1 MKRTK
6 GDVVFGGTT
15 SYVRLTVFPVPLV
28 SSADPQIVFLQVS
41 QSPWVMNSSFR
52 DNILFSKTLDENRF
66 DEIVEACAL
75 PQDIEMLPYGLET
88 ELGEN
93 GITLSG
99 GQKARVCLA
108 RAVYFNADV
117 ILLDDPVSLPR
128 LSRDQT
134 ECAC

>member
-1 MKRTK
+1 
-6 GDVVFGGTT
+6 
-15 SYVRLTVFPVPLV
+15 
-28 SSADPQIVFLQVS
+28 
-41 QSPWVMNSSFR
+41 MNSSFR
-52 DNILFSKTLDENRF
+52 DNILFSKPLDEDRF
-66 DEIVEACAL
+66 DDIVTACAL

-117 ILLDDPVSLPR
+117 ILLDDPVR
-128 LSRDQT
+128 LVCLSSGVSHGGRGLTRPCLLCVRSSSRPST
-134 ECAC
+134 PT